1 MAGFKLSNFRG
12 RYPGIERRYI
22 HENAATVATDL
33 KLGFGD
39 IRPLWGYGDQ
49 HVVLS
54 QRRFNDGPPRSLYL
68 HNDTT
73 WVHFDKPASF
83 VAAPIGQDV
92 WERLIF
98 SFDEDGTDWPLMVAG
113 IDPTGYNEITAGTSY
128 HPAQYYA
135 LGAPNPTSTP
145 SATRTS
151 GALGDIEDQREF
163 YYCFTVVNDRGE
175 ESAPSSPS
183 DVVIVNEGLGF
194 TVTVACQ
201 SATSLLAANDVYY
214 RRLVTARLYRQYTAD
229 SSATWFFVDEREI
242 GAGGTITFTD
252 SVKTASLPGDAMV
265 TMTWLPPPIGLK
277 HVKSLPNGS
286 LVGFRGNEVMFSEP
300 GYPYA
305 WPIRYRYAL
314 DFNIVGVGVFGSS
327 VAAFTQGQPYVFYGS
342 DPSAMTPVRM
352 DADQSCVSRQSIVDF
367 GDRVLWASPDG
378 LFSVGTN
385 GVTPLTGG
393 YIDKRTWQAEFA
405 PSTIHAYAHEGRYI
419 AYYNGAGGDAGFMV
433 DAYSTDEGVV
443 DLSKYT
449 TAAYR
454 DLKTATLYIVDT
466 SVDYPEEVGVF
477 AFDDD
482 EDNPLEWEWASRV
495 YEFPAHVSPGRAQI
509 IGSGYPFELDTA
521 YMSDVG
527 VLTPYD
533 TNMTINSRNAIPLS
547 AGVLATD
554 WVVTVRGDSDCESI
568 VLGETMKDIKG
579 V

>member
-1 MAGFKLSNFRG
+1 MAGFKISNFRG

-22 HENAATVATDL
+22 HESAGTVATDL

-39 IRPLWGYGDQ
+39 IRPIWGYGDQ
-49 HVVLS
+49 HVTLFKRTFRDAAP
-54 QRRFNDGPPRSLYL
+54 QSLYL

-83 VAAPIGQDV
+83 VAAPDGQDV
-92 WERLIF
+92 WDRLIF
-98 SFDEDGTDWPLMVAG
+98 SFDEDNDDWPLLVAG
-113 IDPTGYNEITAGTSY
+113 VDPDGGNEITDGDGPY
-128 HPAQYYA
+128 PDRYYA
-135 LGAPNPTSTP
+135 LGVPNPGETP

-163 YYCFTVVNDRGE
+163 YYCFTLVNDRGE
-175 ESAPSSPS
+175 ESAPSMPS
-183 DVVIVNEGLGF
+183 DVVVVNEGLGF

-201 SATSLLAANDVYY
+201 APTSTLAANGMYY
-214 RRLVTARLYRQYTAD
+214 RRFASARLYRQYTGD
-229 SSATWFFVDEREI
+229 STATWFFVEELEV

-252 SVKTASLPGDAMV
+252 STLTASLPGDTMV
-265 TMTWLPPPIGLK
+265 TSTWLPPPIGIK
-277 HVKSLPNGS
+277 HIKSLPNGS

-305 WPIRYRYAL
+305 WPMRYRYAL

-342 DPSAMTPVRM
+342 DPASMTPVRM
-352 DADQSCVSRQSIVDF
+352 DADQSCVSRRSIVDF

-393 YIDKRTWQAEFA
+393 YIDKRTWQAEFV

-419 AYYNGAGGDAGFMV
+419 AYYNGPDGDKGFMV

-443 DLSKYT
+443 DLSKHT

-454 DLKTATLYIVDT
+454 DLKTDTLYIVDD
-466 SVDYPEEVGVF
+466 SVDFPGDKGVF
-477 AFDDD
+477 AFDSD
-482 EDNPLEWEWASRV
+482 EQNPLEWEWASKV
-495 YEFPAHVSPGRAQI
+495 YEFPAHVSPGRAQV
-509 IGSGYPFELDTA
+509 IGSGYPFSLDTA
-521 YMSDVG
+521 YVSDVG

-533 TNMTINSRNAIPLS
+533 TNMTINNRNAIPLS
-547 AGVLATD
+547 AGVLSTD
-554 WVVTVRGDSDCESI
+554 WVVTIRGDSDCEGV